1 MKKLLAIF
9 GLALLV
15 VSNLTFAQKAGDTIV
30 NVGVAYITPN
40 PSAST
45 PIASGSPAIVA
56 GGLNAALLGTEASID
71 NATTLSFSVMRMF
84 TDNFA
89 GEVSLG
95 IPPELSVTLNLPNG
109 TTPPKFK
116 PNAAKAT
123 AYTPAVVAKYL
134 FNDPSSQIRPYVGL
148 GVTYASFKN
157 VKISDDATVQLLA
170 GSSAS
175 MSSAWSP
182 VYNFGFIYNVNEKW
196 SINTSVSYIP
206 LESEITM
213 KGTGIAAGITT
224 KSTLTINPT
233 DYIVRIGYKF

>member
-1 MKKLLAIF
+1 MKNLLAVF
-9 GLALLV
+9 GIALLL
-15 VSNLTFAQKAGDTIV
+15 VSNSSLAQKAGDTIV

-40 PSAST
+40 ASAST
-45 PIASGSPAIVA
+45 PIASGTPAAAVFNPLLA
-56 GGLNAALLGTEASID
+56 GTQASID
-71 NATTLSFSVMRMF
+71 NATTLSFSVMKMF

-109 TTPPKFK
+109 TAPQFH

-134 FNDPSSQIRPYVGL
+134 FNEPSSQIRPYVGL

-157 VKISDDATVQLLA
+157 VDINRGDATVVALA
-170 GSSAS
+170 GTSSS
-175 MSSAWSP
+175 MSSSWAP

-213 KGTGIAAGITT
+213 TGTGAGAGLTT